1 MMEVYRI
8 CRSKYSN
15 DLSGEGAK
23 LYGGRWNRPGI
34 AALYTSES
42 RALALLELIVHFNS
56 ANALCLDYDFLALSI
71 DETQIVS
78 LCEEVQDYESQNKIF
93 PYQEKT
99 EVLFLEKQ
107 VLAIKVPSVIIPQEY
122 NIIINPTHQGMKSIH
137 ILTKEKVMMDKRL
150 RPV

>member
-1 MMEVYRI
+1 MEVYRI

-99 EVLFLEKQ
+99 EVLFRKTSFSYKSTQRDYTSGIQYYYQSYTSRDEKYPYSD
-107 VLAIKVPSVIIPQEY
+107 K
-122 NIIINPTHQGMKSIH
+122 GKS
-137 ILTKEKVMMDKRL
+137 DDG
-150 RPV
+150 

>member
-1 MMEVYRI
+1 MEVYRI

-34 AALYTSES
+34 AALYSSES

-56 ANALCLDYDFLALSI
+56 ADALRLDYEFLALSI

-78 LCEEVQDYESQNKIF
+78 LCEEVQDYEAANKIF
-93 PYQEKT
+93 PYRERT
-99 EVLFLEKQ
+99 EVLFFEKE
-107 VLAIKVPSVIIPQEY
+107 VLAIKVPSVIIPQEC
-122 NIIINPTHQGMKSIH
+122 NIIINPMHQGMKSIR
-137 ILTKEKVMMDKRL
+137 ILAKVKVMIDKRL